1 MVFWLPGF
9 IAKSKAILQVYY
21 IDYTCITCMRWGK
34 FTPICLFFYNPF
46 KIILTGVRIE
56 LILLRNDM
64 VYILH
69 SFHQIFSLCFSIFRA
84 YLSLKWKPKGF
95 SDEFLGSVNLYAS
108 FVLSIGKLN
117 LLVHTL
123 VVLEM
128 QLYFK
133 VISSPCNIFFFL
145 SLSLYLEDWVSV
157 RLKRVALGNKNKL
170 YVGSLQREASVA
182 GEGC

>member
-1 MVFWLPGF
+1 M
-9 IAKSKAILQVYY
+9 
-21 IDYTCITCMRWGK
+21 
-34 FTPICLFFYNPF
+34 
-46 KIILTGVRIE
+46 
-56 LILLRNDM
+56 
-64 VYILH
+64 
-69 SFHQIFSLCFSIFRA
+69 
-84 YLSLKWKPKGF
+84 SLKWKPKGF

-145 SLSLYLEDWVSV
+145 SLSLYLED
-157 RLKRVALGNKNKL
+157 
-170 YVGSLQREASVA
+170 
-182 GEGC
+182 